1 MLKQQRKKK
10 NKQGK
15 TVKIERSGGGQRQR
29 RKEIKKIKKGERYE
43 C

>member
-15 TVKIERSGGGQRQR
+15 AVKIERSGGGD
-29 RKEIKKIKKGERYE
+29 KDKGEKR
-43 C
+43 